1 MAEEIVCPVCEA
13 VNEASNTTCLE
24 CGADLSSQIPAE
36 HDDPSMADTPAG
48 DEQFF
53 AEEGDFE
60 DPEAYAEQDVH
71 EDPGDVAIEDSPS
84 EQIITEENPEDEF
97 AEFEDSGGDLGDEA
111 DVDEG
116 EFPID
121 DFDDDEFGDEDDL
134 YDDEIDEEMP
144 ATGVAEGE
152 SPGDELAQEA
162 AADFDVDPYDEFA
175 DDDDEFGDEDEFG
188 DGFSDEDDVEEGFA
202 DDEFADDDQF
212 EDEFA
217 GDAEL
222 DDDFDAFEAEQGDDF
237 DEDLVELAEDA
248 SDEVDDDEFA
258 EFEEE
263 AGFEEGLQEP
273 SEQEPP
279 ELAVILNPQRE
290 GAEDLADL
298 PTPGPYAEPATLT
311 LFADR
316 QHLGDLAVSANVL
329 TLGLPDAYGEDTDE
343 ELDEIADEPMD
354 EGDSFDDPGTVELED
369 ELIEEVEDE
378 PLDDEDLYD
387 EDIQLQ
393 GGGEPAGFEAE
404 APEDVDDEFAEFE
417 DESPEEQAE
426 AQFDTEEDIDAEDL
440 AAADEDA
447 GEPVLVD
454 LSQYANADAFA
465 DLHSYIFRQNKNY
478 TLYVTSDAG
487 TQLNDEL
494 LDLGEHRTLE
504 DGDVIVLGGT
514 LAMRFNMPA

>member
-24 CGADLSSQIPAE
+24 CGADLSSQFPAE
-36 HDDPSMADTPAG
+36 HDDPSTADTPAG

-97 AEFEDSGGDLGDEA
+97 AEFEDSGGDMGDEA

-121 DFDDDEFGDEDDL
+121 DFDGDEFGDEDDL

-162 AADFDVDPYDEFA
+162 ATDFDEDPYDEFA
-175 DDDDEFGDEDEFG
+175 DEDEFGDE
-188 DGFSDEDDVEEGFA
+188 FSGEDDVEDGFA

-212 EDEFA
+212 EEEFA

-222 DDDFDAFEAEQGDDF
+222 DDDFDEFEAEQGDDF
-237 DEDLVELAEDA
+237 DEDLGELAEDA

-263 AGFEEGLQEP
+263 SGFEEGLQEP

-279 ELAVILNPQRE
+279 ELAVILNPQRD

-298 PTPGPYAEPATLT
+298 PSPGPYAEPATLT

-316 QHLGDLAVSANVL
+316 QHLDDLAVSANVL
-329 TLGLPDAYGEDTDE
+329 TLGLPETNREDTGE
-343 ELDEIADEPMD
+343 ELDETMD
-354 EGDSFDDPGTVELED
+354 EVDSFDDPGTVELED

-404 APEDVDDEFAEFE
+404 APEDVEDEFAEFE
-417 DESPEEQAE
+417 DESPDEQAE

-440 AAADEDA
+440 AAA
-447 GEPVLVD
+447 EPVLVD
-454 LSQYANADAFA
+454 LSQYADADAFA

-504 DGDVIVLGGT
+504 DGDVIVLGGR